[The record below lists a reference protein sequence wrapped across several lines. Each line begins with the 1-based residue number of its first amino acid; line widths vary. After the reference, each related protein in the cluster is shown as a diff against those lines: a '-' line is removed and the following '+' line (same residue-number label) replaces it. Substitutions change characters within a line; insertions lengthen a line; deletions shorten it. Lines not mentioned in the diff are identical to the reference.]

1 MVIGHHP
8 RHVLQK
14 HDGVIGRRT
23 ASWWFWLLMRQV
35 LGVPMAGALRKTG
48 IPLMEEIPWGLHI
61 ALFYETR
68 ADLFDTCAA
77 YFGAGLQNNEF
88 CTWAVADSV
97 TVEVARQ
104 ALREGIPDFERH
116 EAAGDIEL
124 MSGRDLNVPDHGFD
138 LPRVLTR
145 WRNNLQRAME
155 RGYQGLR
162 MSSHAWVAA
171 SQSQLYIEE
180 QRHLA
185 EALEGRPMLAM
196 GTYELGGSRAVDVLD
211 VVSAHDLTIARRR
224 GDWQIVET
232 PDVKQANARNR
243 QLADVH
249 TAMSAPFPG
258 YKLLTEREH
267 AVLAQIVKGASSK
280 EIARELGV
288 SPRTVDFHRANILQK
303 FGARNTA
310 EVIRVVLNRA

>member
-1 MVIGHHP
+1 
-8 RHVLQK
+8 
-14 HDGVIGRRT
+14 
-23 ASWWFWLLMRQV
+23 
-35 LGVPMAGALRKTG
+35 MADALCKTG
-48 IPLMEEIPWGLHI
+48 IPLMEEIPCGSHI

-97 TVEVARQ
+97 TVEAARQ
-104 ALREGIPDFERH
+104 ALREGIPDFDRH
-116 EAAGDIEL
+116 EVAGDIKL
-124 MSGRDLNVPDHGFD
+124 LSGRDLNVPDRGFD

-145 WRNNLQRAME
+145 WRNNLRHAME
-155 RGYQGLR
+155 GGYQGLR

-171 SQSQLYIEE
+171 SQSQQYIEE
-180 QRHLA
+180 QRRLA
-185 EALEGRPMLAM
+185 EALDGQPMLAM

-211 VVSAHDLTIARRR
+211 VVRAHDLTIARRG
-224 GDWQIVET
+224 GDWQFVET
-232 PDVKQANARNR
+232 PDVKQVNARNR
-243 QLADVH
+243 QPNDVH
-249 TAMSAPFPG
+249 MVLLAPFPG
-258 YKLLTEREH
+258 HELLTEREH
-267 AVLAQIVKGASSK
+267 TVLAQIVKGASSK